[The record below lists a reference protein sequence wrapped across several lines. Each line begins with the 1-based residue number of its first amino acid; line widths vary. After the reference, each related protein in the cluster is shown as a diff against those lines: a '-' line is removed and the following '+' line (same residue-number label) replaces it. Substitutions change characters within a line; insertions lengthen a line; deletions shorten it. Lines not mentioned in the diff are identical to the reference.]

1 MKTAKFV
8 TEVSVKD
15 PDFPSLM
22 VDVSVYKH
30 ENGGMFAID
39 SSWLDQCTEDDCNPV
54 IRDPFE
60 TKGKVMLIEDNSVT
74 DYITDVDLPQ

>member
-1 MKTAKFV
+1 MNKAFFV
-8 TEVSVKD
+8 KEITVID
-15 PDFPSLM
+15 PDSKGEVQL
-22 VDVSVYKH
+22 SVYKH